1 MHACKKR
8 RNSTF
13 SLLGGWRECLH
24 AINTVI
30 VQKGVRR
37 HCGNLQS
44 DMLGSGAVPV
54 WLTEKAPKND
64 RKGGAGTRFRT
75 FPTSVP
81 TPDQVPILV
90 FGFRGA
96 RSKNPDSLRPC
107 GAVTPIA
114 LGRTVRPTVLTSSYR
129 SIKKSQAKSDICHY
143 FIFCS
148 FPLPK
153 LDCARLRHLHEAR
166 GGATQ
171 AINNGAACTVACVTT
186 ITKFLG
192 SSTTVRSKLPP
203 LADTMAR

>member
-1 MHACKKR
+1 MRGCGRFAHENQLTRFDSRDTGFDPNACMQKAPELHIFVIR
-8 RNSTF
+8 RVARMLTCNQYSH
-13 SLLGGWRECLH
+13 LYRRAG
-24 AINTVI
+24 
-30 VQKGVRR
+30 QGVRR

-81 TPDQVPILV
+81 TPDQVPVLV

-129 SIKKSQAKSDICHY
+129 SIKKKPSEKRHLSLFHILFLSPSQT
-143 FIFCS
+143 
-148 FPLPK
+148 
-153 LDCARLRHLHEAR
+153 RLR
-166 GGATQ
+166 
-171 AINNGAACTVACVTT
+171 
-186 ITKFLG
+186 
-192 SSTTVRSKLPP
+192 
-203 LADTMAR
+203 

>member
-81 TPDQVPILV
+81 TPDQVPVLV

-96 RSKNPDSLRPC
+96 HSKNPDSLRPC

-114 LGRTVRPTVLTSSYR
+114 LGRTVRPRGPECVTTVLTSSYR
-129 SIKKSQAKSDICHY
+129 SIKKAKRKAIFVIISYLFLSPSQT
-143 FIFCS
+143 
-148 FPLPK
+148 
-153 LDCARLRHLHEAR
+153 RLR
-166 GGATQ
+166 
-171 AINNGAACTVACVTT
+171 
-186 ITKFLG
+186 
-192 SSTTVRSKLPP
+192 
-203 LADTMAR
+203 